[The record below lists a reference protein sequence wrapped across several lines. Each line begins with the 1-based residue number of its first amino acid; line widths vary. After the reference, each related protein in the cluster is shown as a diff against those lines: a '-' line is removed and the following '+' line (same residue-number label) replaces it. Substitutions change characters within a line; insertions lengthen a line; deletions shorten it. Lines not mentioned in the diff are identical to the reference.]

1 MSGPAAG
8 ASAAAEVSRALAL
21 DHAISLDMGG
31 TTTDVCL
38 ITRGRPE
45 MATDRALNGR
55 PLRQAMVAVESIG
68 AGGGSIA
75 RLDHGALC
83 VGPESAGAD
92 PGPASYGRGGTQAT
106 VTDANLLL
114 GYLSRERLFGN
125 ALRLDAAAARTAVGT
140 LAAAA
145 GMDLVQTAL
154 GIVAVVNQAMVRA
167 LRRIT
172 VERGIDGRRCALI
185 AFGGAGPM
193 HAAAVAGLFG
203 ISRIVVPA
211 ASSVFSALGCVGAD
225 MGYSQQRSLRM
236 PHDAW
241 DCARLAAVE
250 RELRARLAAPLVAA
264 GHGDDE
270 LEVERTAAVRFRGQS
285 YSVEIADPD
294 LSDADHLGRRFMD
307 RHRAL
312 YGFATAEPWE
322 LVALRLRVW
331 APRQTG
337 HRPAAFAAAGAGSS
351 SLLRV
356 DRCIFDRQ
364 GELETP
370 RLERSSLPPGKPVR
384 GPAIVE
390 DAFSTVVLPPG
401 ATLTPD
407 PVGHLLMDV
416 GAV

>member
-1 MSGPAAG
+1 
-8 ASAAAEVSRALAL
+8 
-21 DHAISLDMGG
+21 
-31 TTTDVCL
+31 
-38 ITRGRPE
+38 
-45 MATDRALNGR
+45 
-55 PLRQAMVAVESIG
+55 
-68 AGGGSIA
+68 
-75 RLDHGALC
+75 
-83 VGPESAGAD
+83 
-92 PGPASYGRGGTQAT
+92 
-106 VTDANLLL
+106 
-114 GYLSRERLFGN
+114 
-125 ALRLDAAAARTAVGT
+125 
-140 LAAAA
+140 
-145 GMDLVQTAL
+145 
-154 GIVAVVNQAMVRA
+154 
-167 LRRIT
+167 
-172 VERGIDGRRCALI
+172 
-185 AFGGAGPM
+185 
-193 HAAAVAGLFG
+193 
-203 ISRIVVPA
+203 
-211 ASSVFSALGCVGAD
+211 
-225 MGYSQQRSLRM
+225 
-236 PHDAW
+236 
-241 DCARLAAVE
+241 
-250 RELRARLAAPLVAA
+250 
-264 GHGDDE
+264 
-270 LEVERTAAVRFRGQS
+270 
-285 YSVEIADPD
+285 
-294 LSDADHLGRRFMD
+294 MD